1 MRRHNVINLVIL
13 ALAALALSMTGC
25 TQESEQR
32 PGVHPELWTNA
43 MLGFPQSEENRG
55 EEESLQRRTDCIDT
69 ARSRIE
75 HGDGHG
81 GQHGVAEQTIYRWRR
96 QFSGMEVSDVRE
108 LRRLRDENA
117 RLKKL
122 LAERDLEVEVMK
134 EIQAKKW

>member
-1 MRRHNVINLVIL
+1 
-13 ALAALALSMTGC
+13 
-25 TQESEQR
+25 
-32 PGVHPELWTNA
+32 

-81 GQHGVAEQTIYRWRR
+81 ASAWGGEQTIYRWRR